1 MEKEFKKRL
10 EEAGDAIEEL
20 ENKIEGFAEDFT
32 GDVVQLWADVKTN
45 FSGVKEKLKTAIK
58 DLDEKGDEAQ
68 LQAHLA
74 AMEARERMQV
84 ARESLEEFTHKVSLK
99 SQAELDTV
107 RLRAHLAEMEAE
119 DFWEKKSK
127 ELSADFNHSSEK
139 AKELSYEAASEVKD
153 YFEKLVEK
161 FTKVV

>member
-20 ENKIEGFAEDFT
+20 ENKVEGFAEDFT

-74 AMEARERMQV
+74 AMEARERVQV

-107 RLRAHLAEMEAE
+107 RLRAHLAEMEVA
-119 DFWEKKSK
+119 DFWEENGKKIT
-127 ELSADFNHSSEK
+127 EDFKQSSEK

>member
-20 ENKIEGFAEDFT
+20 EDKIEDFT
-32 GDVVQLWADVKTN
+32 EDFADDMVQLWADVKTN
-45 FSGVKEKLKTAIK
+45 FSGVKEKLKTAVK

-74 AMEARERMQV
+74 AMEARERMQA

-119 DFWEKKSK
+119 DFWEEKSK
-127 ELSADFNHSSEK
+127 SYQMISITP
-139 AKELSYEAASEVKD
+139 AKKQKSYPM
-153 YFEKLVEK
+153 KLPQRSK
-161 FTKVV
+161 TTLKSW